1 MKKTYFLAPN
11 FDYPPN
17 GSLSLG
23 RILSDP
29 TDPGSCIDPD
39 GQPPFPD
46 NMQPRHVEKTDWKS
60 ERFRERGGLIG
71 LWARFLQVVG
81 VDAEAS
87 VNWSRTQDSVYSFAK
102 LDTDT
107 IDPTKEYVAQCVT
120 TLLVAAFIIES
131 NYKKPVYM
139 ITGVKTA
146 RGADAAFGKSRTMGA
161 NSQFGV
167 VGTSTGA
174 PAAGGPK
181 MSFHTSDSEKTS
193 FGGSADFVFA
203 YRLRE
208 IFYEKGQVKHKEYNR
223 GALYNTSVSSEET
236 QAQHCKPES
245 FLKVVGIARS
255 DAADGLG
262 DKSKDVGLDDGDEE
276 CFVIVRK

>member
-29 TDPGSCIDPD
+29 TDPGSCINPD

-46 NMQPRHVEKTDWKS
+46 NMRPQHIEKLDWKS
-60 ERFRERGGLIG
+60 ERIRERGGLIG
-71 LWARFLQVVG
+71 VWARFLQVMG
-81 VDAEAS
+81 VDAEANIS
-87 VNWSRTQDSVYSFAK
+87 WSRTQDSVYSFAK
-102 LDTDT
+102 LDTDI
-107 IDPTKEYVAQCVT
+107 IDPTKEYVVQNVT
-120 TLLVAAFIIES
+120 RSSVADFIVES
-131 NYKKPVYM
+131 NYKKPVYL

-146 RGADAAFGKSRTMGA
+146 RGADAAFGRSRKTGA
-161 NSQFGV
+161 NAQFGV
-167 VGTSTGA
+167 DGTSAGA
-174 PAAGGPK
+174 PATAGPK
-181 MSFHTSDSEKTS
+181 ISFHTSDSEKTS

-208 IFYEKGQVKHKEYNR
+208 IFYEKGQVKHQEYNR
-223 GALYNTSVSSEET
+223 GALYDTSISSDES
-236 QAQHCKPES
+236 QAQHYKPES
-245 FLKVVGIARS
+245 LLKIVGIARS
-255 DAADGLG
+255 DAAEGMG
-262 DKSKDVGLDDGDEE
+262 DKLEDVVLDDDNEE